1 MQVNIKAS
9 YRDTATVKVHTL
21 DDFIRKVTFSPKG
34 IQPDELQRRKN
45 NGAVRLGHGIER
57 FFYPTIAAK
66 IGCEYIVRQL
76 IPDWQPGVAIGNGFV
91 FPDDDSDSDEQ
102 PAVESKTSSYDSE
115 LTEEE
120 KKTLGDLA
128 RQQDKLELVWAIKG
142 FDFGY
147 LNHLKINQTRHYTDK
162 KTGKQVPVKMPWE
175 VMKEQGAKFIGFF
188 WNPMMSLW
196 LLDSQAMA
204 EGTFNDAVEYWRS
217 KGGVFHQGTS
227 RTNTPIEVGERRH
240 GTTAPN
246 DGTERRHEL
255 HTERRHGTT
264 AQNKS
269 MNYGTELRHGTAAR
283 NGGMNST
290 RNGGTERRHRA
301 TIYYG
306 TERRHR
312 TAARNGDTEQRHRT
326 TAQND
331 GTEKQHELR
340 HGRAARNDGTERWHE
355 LHTERR
361 HGTTA
366 RNNSMNYGTELRHE
380 NGGTEPRH
388 EFHTKRRHRTTA
400 PSDGIYYGTERRHR
414 TAARNGGTEQ
424 RHRTT
429 ARNDGTEKQHELRHG
444 TAARNSCMNS
454 TRLGGTE
461 RRNRTTA

>member
-301 TIYYG
+301 TAYITARNGGTERQHGTATPNSG

-312 TAARNGDTEQRHRT
+312 TTARKNSMNYGTEERHGTTARNGGMNYT
-326 TAQND
+326 
-331 GTEKQHELR
+331 
-340 HGRAARNDGTERWHE
+340 RNGG
-355 LHTERR
+355 TERR

-366 RNNSMNYGTELRHE
+366 
-380 NGGTEPRH
+380 
-388 EFHTKRRHRTTA
+388 
-400 PSDGIYYGTERRHR
+400 
-414 TAARNGGTEQ
+414 
-424 RHRTT
+424 
-429 ARNDGTEKQHELRHG
+429 
-444 TAARNSCMNS
+444 
-454 TRLGGTE
+454 
-461 RRNRTTA
+461 

>member
-57 FFYPTIAAK
+57 FFYSTIAAK

-188 WNPMMSLW
+188 WNPMTDMSQRHFFCGFLPIPANSCYF
-196 LLDSQAMA
+196 LLTPA
-204 EGTFNDAVEYWRS
+204 ERPQTPP
-217 KGGVFHQGTS
+217 GTS
-227 RTNTPIEVGERRH
+227 GSHPASSFMAFNRVKAISG
-240 GTTAPN
+240 AIMFW
-246 DGTERRHEL
+246 
-255 HTERRHGTT
+255 
-264 AQNKS
+264 Q
-269 MNYGTELRHGTAAR
+269 
-283 NGGMNST
+283 
-290 RNGGTERRHRA
+290 
-301 TIYYG
+301 
-306 TERRHR
+306 
-312 TAARNGDTEQRHRT
+312 
-326 TAQND
+326 
-331 GTEKQHELR
+331 
-340 HGRAARNDGTERWHE
+340 
-355 LHTERR
+355 
-361 HGTTA
+361 
-366 RNNSMNYGTELRHE
+366 
-380 NGGTEPRH
+380 
-388 EFHTKRRHRTTA
+388 EFQE
-400 PSDGIYYGTERRHR
+400 S
-414 TAARNGGTEQ
+414 
-424 RHRTT
+424 
-429 ARNDGTEKQHELRHG
+429 
-444 TAARNSCMNS
+444 
-454 TRLGGTE
+454 
-461 RRNRTTA
+461 